1 LVILPFDEP
10 GFLLSSRRR
19 SHSNFPVGVEAMRQR
34 LTLRKGLPG
43 PAQSVM
49 AICEAQTHPVVS
61 GVMGRACHRNKSGAT
76 FGRINIMLKS
86 IWISAIAI
94 GAFAVCA
101 VVAPLPGQRAIAQS
115 AGSYV
120 NAVDIDVVPAERDNY
135 LAAITENGM
144 AAAKEPGCR
153 RFDILN
159 LASDPNHFFLY
170 EVYDNEAAFQAH
182 RASEHFKK
190 YAATT
195 SKMVAK
201 RETRTMSVM
210 ASNSVAK

>member
-1 LVILPFDEP
+1 
-10 GFLLSSRRR
+10 
-19 SHSNFPVGVEAMRQR
+19 
-34 LTLRKGLPG
+34 
-43 PAQSVM
+43 
-49 AICEAQTHPVVS
+49 
-61 GVMGRACHRNKSGAT
+61 
-76 FGRINIMLKS
+76 MLKLV
-86 IWISAIAI
+86 WIAAVAIALLAASAI
-94 GAFAVCA
+94 V
-101 VVAPLPGQRAIAQS
+101 LPMPCQRAAAQS
-115 AGSYV
+115 AGMFV
-120 NAVDIDVVPAERDNY
+120 NAVDLDIVPAEREKF
-135 LAAITENGM
+135 LAAITENG
-144 AAAKEPGCR
+144 AASVKEPGCR

-201 RETRTMSVM
+201 RESRPMTVT